1 MADGGARNARSA
13 HEERL
18 LATAARLLPSG
29 VRNPVGTPDAAM
41 VVASARGGRLRD
53 TSGNEYVD
61 YLLGSGPMLL
71 GHAHP
76 AVVDAVSRALER
88 GSSYLLVNE
97 PAIELAERLVELVPC
112 AEAVSFHNSG
122 SEAVFYALRLA
133 RAWRGRD
140 KILKFEGA
148 YHGMGDAALM
158 STQWTRPTDG
168 PPRAVPDSAGI
179 PASAA
184 DDVLVAPFNDLD
196 AVAAILERHHDE
208 LAAVLVEPLQ
218 RTLAPQPGFL
228 DGLAGLARRYDLV
241 LVFDEVVTGFRLGL
255 GGAQQRYGVTPDL
268 CALGK
273 SLSCGHPFAALCGRS
288 ELMALGRPGRD
299 DGRGV
304 LLTGTYSANPIS
316 ATAALAALRELER
329 PGVYEL
335 PLGVSLDELV
345 RAAGGYVGNLKAF
358 SPGGASSGF
367 LPAKERTRPLDF
379 KSLAEAGSMLG
390 SAGVVVLNESV
401 DMAQAVAWQ
410 LEFFERESCGQCA
423 PCRIG
428 TRYIRRQVDR
438 YLSIGDPATL
448 REDDTWRKFIHQCTD
463 DGCVL
468 TPPDGAKIPPPI
480 LVPAPPLLL
489 GGGDSVSSAT
499 AQA

>member
-329 PGVYEL
+329 PGVYERL
-335 PLGVSLDELV
+335 EERGGRLRDGLE
-345 RAAGGYVGNLKAF
+345 RAMTAAGVDVRVSGEASVFEAWFTDGDLVDFRSTLAADRARAMRFAELLLERFVVKAHEKF
-358 SPGGASSGF
+358 FVSTAHDDDDI
-367 LPAKERTRPLDF
+367 ERT
-379 KSLAEAGSMLG
+379 LAAFD
-390 SAGVVVLNESV
+390 AAARVLAAE
-401 DMAQAVAWQ
+401 
-410 LEFFERESCGQCA
+410 
-423 PCRIG
+423 
-428 TRYIRRQVDR
+428 
-438 YLSIGDPATL
+438 
-448 REDDTWRKFIHQCTD
+448 
-463 DGCVL
+463 GC
-468 TPPDGAKIPPPI
+468 
-480 LVPAPPLLL
+480 
-489 GGGDSVSSAT
+489 
-499 AQA
+499 